1 MLLLGFSKEEFDEF
15 VKRSLTVS
23 VLIGFIS
30 LSIELVHCLS
40 EWVLLLSVC
49 VGREMEDI
57 SYIYISL
64 DIKLKLFTKL
74 EWFHKRFPHTWACGP
89 LM

>member
-1 MLLLGFSKEEFDEF
+1 MLLVGFSKEEFDEF

-49 VGREMEDI
+49 VCGEGDGGYILNI
-57 SYIYISL
+57 SVLILSSSL
-64 DIKLKLFTKL
+64 S
-74 EWFHKRFPHTWACGP
+74 
-89 LM
+89 

>member
-1 MLLLGFSKEEFDEF
+1 MTLMLLLGFSKEEFDEF

-40 EWVLLLSVC
+40 E
-49 VGREMEDI
+49 
-57 SYIYISL
+57 
-64 DIKLKLFTKL
+64 
-74 EWFHKRFPHTWACGP
+74 
-89 LM
+89 